1 MSARALR
8 LAVTLALAAAAQV
21 QAQEP
26 AERPPRDHAEARHQD
41 AGRPDA
47 NDPHAGHRQ
56 SGDDPHAGHAL
67 PADPHA
73 GHGPPQADTHAG
85 HAQTQAHPHE
95 GHDQQQADPHA
106 GHGEPRSDHRPD
118 RGQDQ
123 PVTPIPTL
131 TDADRRAAFPEL
143 QLHMEHPD
151 GPFSR
156 VLFNRFEW
164 QDADQGSA
172 QAWEMSAWLGGD
184 LNRVW
189 LRSEGEREGGSTH
202 SADVELLYGRSV
214 SPWWDVVAGLRQEF
228 KPGPSRTWAAVG
240 VQGLAPYRFE
250 VQATALF
257 GEGGRTAAALEVEYE
272 MLLTNRLI
280 LQPLLEI
287 EAHGRDDRARG
298 IGSGLSSIEGGLR
311 LRYEISRRFAP
322 YLGVTRER
330 ALGRTADLRRAA
342 GADVDETRLV
352 AGVRWWF

>member
-1 MSARALR
+1 M
-8 LAVTLALAAAAQV
+8 
-21 QAQEP
+21 
-26 AERPPRDHAEARHQD
+26 
-41 AGRPDA
+41 
-47 NDPHAGHRQ
+47 
-56 SGDDPHAGHAL
+56 
-67 PADPHA
+67 
-73 GHGPPQADTHAG
+73 
-85 HAQTQAHPHE
+85 
-95 GHDQQQADPHA
+95 
-106 GHGEPRSDHRPD
+106 
-118 RGQDQ
+118 
-123 PVTPIPTL
+123 
-131 TDADRRAAFPEL
+131 
-143 QLHMEHPD
+143 HMEHPD

-164 QDADQGSA
+164 QDADEGSA

-202 SADVELLYGRSV
+202 SADIELLYGRSIG
-214 SPWWDVVAGLRQEF
+214 PWWDVVAGVRQEF
-228 KPGPSRTWAAVG
+228 QPGPARTWAAVG

-257 GEGGRTAAALEVEYE
+257 GAAGRTAAAVEVEYE

-287 EAHGRDDRARG
+287 EFHGRDDRARG

-330 ALGRTADLRRAA
+330 AIGRTADLRRGA
-342 GADVDETRLV
+342 GADIDETRLV